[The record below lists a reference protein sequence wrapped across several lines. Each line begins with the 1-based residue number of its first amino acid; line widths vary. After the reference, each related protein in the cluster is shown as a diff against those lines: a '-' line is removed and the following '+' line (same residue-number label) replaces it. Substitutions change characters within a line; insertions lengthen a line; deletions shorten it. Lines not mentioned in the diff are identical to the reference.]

1 MDNIQRFSRFF
12 HKIKMKDN
20 NYVIYNS
27 LIMEPLSITENEL
40 KFLKNYVIN
49 NTNNFE
55 NKKNL
60 ELLDEVKKNGIIST
74 DSQDVEAYN
83 RLIKCFEDSRSLSVI
98 YFLVTSNCNL
108 ACKYCFLEKEDKNK
122 QDKNMSIDIAKIAIE
137 KYICYLKK
145 YNIKNSTIIF
155 YGGEPLINWEIVK
168 TIIKRVTLEKNINF
182 NCTIVTNGT
191 LLTKE
196 INDFLLKHK
205 VNIGISI
212 DGPKEI
218 NDKNR
223 IFKSFNGSVYD
234 KVIDIIKNK
243 KNLKQICLSMT
254 LSPDILKNKNEIFEW
269 LKEIGV
275 KFIGYNLY
283 CPTKNELN
291 WEKYGEDSSE
301 FLVESYENLN
311 EHLLDDRIERKIE
324 SLTKREFKF
333 TDCGAMGGNQVV
345 IKPDGDICICHGYEK
360 IDKYTIGNIKDIDYD
375 DVLNS
380 EEINFWKKR
389 LPIYTEECLKCEAL
403 FCCGGGC
410 PNRSE
415 ILFGERKEIDKVFCI
430 HTKRILHWYLEKI
443 FMEE

>member
-1 MDNIQRFSRFF
+1 M
-12 HKIKMKDN
+12 
-20 NYVIYNS
+20 
-27 LIMEPLSITENEL
+27 
-40 KFLKNYVIN
+40 
-49 NTNNFE
+49 
-55 NKKNL
+55 
-60 ELLDEVKKNGIIST
+60 
-74 DSQDVEAYN
+74 
-83 RLIKCFEDSRSLSVI
+83 SVI

-122 QDKNMSIDIAKIAIE
+122 CDKNMSMDIAKIAIE

-145 YNIKNSTIIF
+145 YDIKKSTIIF
-155 YGGEPLINWEIVK
+155 YGGEPLINWKVVK
-168 TIIKRVTLEKNINF
+168 AIIERVNLEKNIKF
-182 NCTIVTNGT
+182 TCTIVTNGT
-191 LLTKE
+191 LLTEE
-196 INDFLLKHK
+196 INNFLLKYK

-223 IFKSFNGSVYD
+223 IFKFSDDSVYD
-234 KVIDIIKNK
+234 KIINVIENE
-243 KNLKQICLSMT
+243 KNLQQICLSMT
-254 LSPDILKNKNEIFEW
+254 LSPDILKNKDEIFKW
-269 LKEIGV
+269 LKKIGV

-291 WEKYGEDSSE
+291 WEKYGEDSSD
-301 FLVESYENLN
+301 FLIESFKTLN
-311 EHLLDDRIERKIE
+311 NQLLDDRIERKIE

-345 IKPDGDICICHGYEK
+345 IKADGDICICHGYEK
-360 IDKYTIGNIKDIDYD
+360 INRYTIGNINNIDYD

-410 PNRSE
+410 PNRAE
-415 ILFGERKEIDKVFCI
+415 ILFGDRKSIDKVFCI
-430 HTKRILHWYLEKI
+430 HTKRILYWYLENI
-443 FMEE
+443 FEED